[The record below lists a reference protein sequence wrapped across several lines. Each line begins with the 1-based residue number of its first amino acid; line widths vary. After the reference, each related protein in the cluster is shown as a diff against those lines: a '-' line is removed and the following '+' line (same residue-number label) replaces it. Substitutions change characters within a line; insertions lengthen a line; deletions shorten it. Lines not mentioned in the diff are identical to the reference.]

1 MQSPQSQKAS
11 QAAQAAQSAQ
21 NGDPLSEQILSK
33 MEGSVAEAKQAIETA
48 IQLSS
53 QTDSG
58 LLSQILEKVS
68 YIELRMDSAES
79 KATDM
84 LRHLSQH
91 LSEFSLSMAQGDV
104 SILRGWILSLKSG
117 FLKSVL
123 SLGISEDQAVE
134 AFQVLIK
141 MTEEKVKLETENDEM
156 FSLWNLRCGA
166 GLTAGVGLHAARFRK
181 TNSNFSGI
189 MRLLIWFVVLC
200 NFIMRTMGT
209 NTVHAGLEK
218 ELGQPQSGVMTL
230 GVAYPWLRTQV
241 SVSGTSDGNAQP
253 PHPEQ
258 TPGAVRHLI
267 DLSSPGGSM
276 GGEGPSGHRP
286 SHGAQRQ
293 LTVEIES

>member
-1 MQSPQSQKAS
+1 
-11 QAAQAAQSAQ
+11 
-21 NGDPLSEQILSK
+21 
-33 MEGSVAEAKQAIETA
+33 MEGSVAEAKQAIEAA

-156 FSLWNLRCGA
+156 FSLSVCISGYAEKSNQLKNQHEQSYAESIQQTEMALR
-166 GLTAGVGLHAARFRK
+166 
-181 TNSNFSGI
+181 N
-189 MRLLIWFVVLC
+189 MRLPVWRAETLQMELAEWKPRKGFSVYLQTQILQAEAMLSKAKALRVRLTDEMAGMKAKHQVLAAV
-200 NFIMRTMGT
+200 F
-209 NTVHAGLEK
+209 EK
-218 ELGQPQSGVMTL
+218 IRAK
-230 GVAYPWLRTQV
+230 VAAEFMEEETEAEKK
-241 SVSGTSDGNAQP
+241 GM
-253 PHPEQ
+253 E
-258 TPGAVRHLI
+258 
-267 DLSSPGGSM
+267 
-276 GGEGPSGHRP
+276 
-286 SHGAQRQ
+286 
-293 LTVEIES
+293 VEAKI